1 MPQWIIYALISMLFA
16 GLTSVL
22 AKIGLKEVSSD
33 IGLAVRTAF
42 VFSFIAINAFF
53 FQNIKEFQLLSKKS
67 IVFLGISGLTTALSW
82 IFYYRAMKVGEVS
95 YVASID
101 KASILITLVLSV
113 IFLKEPVSPKLIIG
127 ASLIMAGLIVLVYK

>member
-1 MPQWIIYALISMLFA
+1 MEKWIVYALLSMFFA

-22 AKIGLKEVSSD
+22 AKIGLKEVSAD

-42 VFSFIAINAFF
+42 VFSFVTVNAFF
-53 FQNIKEFQLLSKKS
+53 FQNAKEFQLLSKNS
-67 IVFLGISGLTTALSW
+67 ILFLGISGFTTTLSW

-101 KASILITLVLSV
+101 KASIVITLLLSF
-113 IFLKEPVSPKLIIG
+113 IFLKEPMSLKVIIG
-127 ASLIMAGLIVLVYK
+127 ASLIMIGLLVLVIK

>member
-1 MPQWIIYALISMLFA
+1 MVFA

-22 AKIGLKEVSSD
+22 AKIGLKEVSAD

-53 FQNIKEFQLLSKKS
+53 FQNVKEFQLLSKKS
-67 IVFLGISGLTTALSW
+67 VLFLAISGLTTALSW

-101 KASILITLVLSV
+101 KASILITLLLSFLFLHEQMSLKV
-113 IFLKEPVSPKLIIG
+113 ILG
-127 ASLIMAGLIVLVYK
+127 ASLILIGLIVLVVK